1 MFNCG
6 KFRSSK
12 DKKDD
17 EDKKQETVED
27 EILGLRL
34 KEQTLLEKLNLVRK
48 ELEDKKEQVDKLE
61 VIKDLFARSGFKLC
75 VKTETGEDYSTIGY
89 LARVVRVYIEAP
101 EGYRVFAKK
110 MSAVDFEYFIN
121 MVYKGRAQFDKLLP
135 LGFMKISD
143 IRIGSIKG
151 DFIGCFEYKVELETD
166 KYIWSG
172 NCTVKLWGNGTFDIR
187 SYVYLD
193 VHIKKRDVLA
203 NGVVRD
209 EETTCSG
216 AYTIYFTL
224 NKENIASEDIVEELT
239 TVYAKLKDAV
249 LSDAVELSQERRR
262 GKWQEK

>member
-1 MFNCG
+1 
-6 KFRSSK
+6 
-12 DKKDD
+12 
-17 EDKKQETVED
+17 
-27 EILGLRL
+27 
-34 KEQTLLEKLNLVRK
+34 
-48 ELEDKKEQVDKLE
+48 
-61 VIKDLFARSGFKLC
+61 
-75 VKTETGEDYSTIGY
+75 
-89 LARVVRVYIEAP
+89 
-101 EGYRVFAKK
+101 
-110 MSAVDFEYFIN
+110 
-121 MVYKGRAQFDKLLP
+121 MVYKGREQFDKLLP
-135 LGFMKISD
+135 LSFMKISD

-187 SYVYLD
+187 SYVYHD
-193 VHIKKRDVLA
+193 VRIKKRDVLV

-249 LSDAVELSQERRR
+249 LSGTVELKQ
-262 GKWQEK
+262 